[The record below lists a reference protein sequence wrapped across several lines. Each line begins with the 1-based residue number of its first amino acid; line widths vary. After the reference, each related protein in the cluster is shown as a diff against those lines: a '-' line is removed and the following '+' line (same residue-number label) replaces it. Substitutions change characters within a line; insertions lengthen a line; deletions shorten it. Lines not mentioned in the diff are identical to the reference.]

1 MTTPREEG
9 MSTQELEQTRAAWD
23 KIAAGYDE
31 FVTPTHMWLGNE
43 ALRRAGLSTG
53 MRFLDVA
60 AGSGALSIPATR
72 LGAQVLA
79 TDISP
84 TMVERLDARARKER
98 LVDVGVRVM
107 DGHALELE
115 DDTFDI
121 SGSQYGV
128 MLFPDLPRALSEL
141 TRVTKPGGRVLMVVY
156 GAPTKVEFLGFFIG
170 ALQAAV
176 PGFTGLPMDP
186 PPLPFQV
193 ADPEKLHQALAN
205 AGLKDIRVETVI
217 QEMEFQSGKH
227 MWDWVVNSNPIGA
240 TLVADLTEEQE
251 AVVQQALDGMLRER
265 YEGNGPTVLTDP
277 NHIGIGTK

>member
-1 MTTPREEG
+1 MTTAREEAV
-9 MSTQELEQTRAAWD
+9 TTKELEQTRAAWD
-23 KIAAGYDE
+23 AIAAGYDK

-43 ALRRAGLSTG
+43 ALRRAGLRPG

-60 AGSGALSIPATR
+60 AGSGALSIPAAR

-84 TMVERLDARARKER
+84 TMVERLDARARKEG
-98 LVDVGVRVM
+98 LVDVEARVM

-128 MLFPDLPRALSEL
+128 MLFPGLARALSEL
-141 TRVTKPGGRVLMVVY
+141 ARVAKPGGCVLMVVY
-156 GAPTKVEFLGFFIG
+156 GAPTKVEFLGFFMG
-170 ALQAAV
+170 ALQATV

-186 PPLPFQV
+186 PPRPFQV
-193 ADPEKLHQALAN
+193 ADPEKLRQEMAN
-205 AGLKDIRVETVI
+205 AGLKDIRVETVT

-240 TLVADLTEEQE
+240 MLVADLTEEQE
-251 AVVQQALDGMLRER
+251 AVVQQVLDEMLHER
-265 YEGNGPTVLTDP
+265 SGGNGPTVLTDP
-277 NHIGIGTK
+277 NHIGLGTK